1 MKPPSLTGT
10 QEPVSFIPNLGLQL
24 GLAAP
29 KGKQLIQN
37 RVSVRRQGATV
48 HPGAAGGAQPERAE
62 LAGELP
68 VAYRLPPL
76 RTADKSLLITR
87 NLRFL
92 TNKPRMRR
100 EGRWLL
106 TRRAD
111 RIEAAKRTDQKRLHP
126 SCVCKQAAAGAAAQ
140 HCPGASSCAEQLLR
154 GLRVCAKDGAAIMFR
169 KQPTSFREVFQHASN
184 GGARVACRAARVLE
198 SAGLHHKVL
207 VNTKSDRQS
216 AAGSY
221 VGREEKGPQYKWVF

>member
-24 GLAAP
+24 GLAAS

-37 RVSVRRQGATV
+37 RVSVRWQGATV
-48 HPGAAGGAQPERAE
+48 HPGAAGGAQPERAK

-68 VAYRLPPL
+68 VAYRFPPL
-76 RTADKSLLITR
+76 RTADKSLLITC
-87 NLRFL
+87 NLRYL
-92 TNKPRMRR
+92 TKKTPRMRR

-140 HCPGASSCAEQLLR
+140 HCPGASSCAEQLLQ
-154 GLRVCAKDGAAIMFR
+154 GLR
-169 KQPTSFREVFQHASN
+169 
-184 GGARVACRAARVLE
+184 L
-198 SAGLHHKVL
+198 
-207 VNTKSDRQS
+207 
-216 AAGSY
+216 
-221 VGREEKGPQYKWVF
+221 